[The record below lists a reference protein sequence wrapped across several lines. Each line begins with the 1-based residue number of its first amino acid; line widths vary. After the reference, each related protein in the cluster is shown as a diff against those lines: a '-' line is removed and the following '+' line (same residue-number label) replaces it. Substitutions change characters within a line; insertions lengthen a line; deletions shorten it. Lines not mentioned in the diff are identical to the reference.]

1 MDILTKYWNGDNDEL
16 SNRTAAA
23 VVGWLDAY
31 ERIKHCHTIADL
43 GCGVGNIT
51 QFCRDKG
58 HDAYGITYQAKEIN
72 YAESLGRDYIYLG
85 DMHELPFDD
94 SSFDACISFD
104 SLEHCS
110 SILTAINEMK
120 RVLKPGGMAAVFIP
134 GEAWI
139 EFQYH
144 IIVPTIRQMTH
155 LINLVDFELVE
166 LILFDLQKWSAQ
178 QATYILRKK

>member
-1 MDILTKYWNGDNDEL
+1 MNALTKYWNGNNDEP
-16 SNRTAAA
+16 SDRNAEE

-31 ERIKHCHTIADL
+31 ERIKYCHTIADL
-43 GCGVGNIT
+43 GCGTGNIT
-51 QFCRDKG
+51 HFCRDKG
-58 HDAYGITYQAKEIN
+58 HDAFGITYQAKEVD

-94 SSFDACISFD
+94 CSFEACISFD

-110 SILTAINEMK
+110 SMLTALSEMK
-120 RVLKPGGMAAVFIP
+120 RILISGGIAVIFIP
-134 GEAWI
+134 GESWI
-139 EFQYH
+139 EFPFH

-166 LILFDLQKWSAQ
+166 LILFDPQKWSAQ